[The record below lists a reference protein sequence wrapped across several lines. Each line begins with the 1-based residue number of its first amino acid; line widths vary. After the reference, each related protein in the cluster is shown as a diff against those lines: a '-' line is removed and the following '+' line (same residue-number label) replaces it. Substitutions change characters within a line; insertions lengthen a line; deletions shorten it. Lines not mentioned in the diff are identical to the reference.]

1 LFLTQSPGKIEFHQP
16 EYCRLDRWTKPKPLP
31 TKDSELRLLD
41 RESAPEIAPDQALQ
55 DYHVCRV
62 SRELSNIIR
71 RDVLTGRAKFGVSDD
86 GKELYQVAMARAVKD
101 GDWRADYYRGHTLLL
116 ALEIA
121 SVEDILAQLYADA
134 QEDPFSAGRSMVGH
148 HATPFID
155 HDGEW
160 LDHLAGF
167 NISSA
172 TSPTAGQMARG
183 LGLAYASKKYRSG
196 KNLPQGFSNN
206 GNEISWTEIG
216 DASTSEGVFWE
227 TLNAAG
233 VLQVPMITTV
243 VDDGFGISVPVEKQ
257 TTKGSISKA
266 LKGLE
271 AEKGETGGIEIHQV
285 HGWDYPALTAL
296 YPRLASRVRATH
308 RAALVHVTQL
318 TQPNGHST
326 SGSHERYKSKERL
339 AWEKEFDCLVQF
351 RHWMIA
357 TGVAEAAE
365 LDAIDKQAK
374 KEVMAARKRAWDRLN
389 SRLNAER
396 EALLALFPQN
406 GQSNG
411 IYARYGEAI
420 SKLDIPVVSELIDEV
435 RRLRLELADEPM
447 LPELES
453 WLRGARR
460 GLKQDMGSHLLSE
473 TPKSPVRIPAL
484 AARFSEDQPTVPAYE
499 LLQRYFTAKFKE
511 FPHLYAFGEDVGHIG
526 DVNQGFAGLQA
537 KFGDDRIFD
546 TGIREWS
553 IVGQAMGMSMRGLRP
568 IVEIQYLDYIFYAL
582 PLLTDDVATLRWR
595 TGGTQA
601 CPLIVRTR
609 GHRLEGIWHSGS
621 YLAPLI
627 NSLRGIHLC
636 VPRNMTQAAGMYN
649 ALLKGDDP
657 AIVIEVLN
665 GYRLHETVPT
675 NLTEFVVPLGV
686 PQCLREGT
694 DLTIVTYGACVRIC
708 LEAAE
713 LLAGR
718 GIEAEVIDVQTLMPF
733 DVEHRLVNHLSR
745 TNRLLIV
752 DEDAPGG
759 TSAFI
764 RQQVLEVQNGYQ
776 YLDGAVKTLT
786 AALHRPPYGDD
797 GDYAGK
803 PQVMDVVEA
812 SFEVVEF

>member
-1 LFLTQSPGKIEFHQP
+1 M
-16 EYCRLDRWTKPKPLP
+16 
-31 TKDSELRLLD
+31 
-41 RESAPEIAPDQALQ
+41 
-55 DYHVCRV
+55 
-62 SRELSNIIR
+62 
-71 RDVLTGRAKFGVSDD
+71 TGRAKFGVSDD
-86 GKELYQVAMARAVKD
+86 GKELYQVAMARAVKP

-116 ALEIA
+116 ALEVA

-134 QEDPFSAGRSMVGH
+134 KADPFSAGRSMVGH
-148 HATPFID
+148 HATPAVD
-155 HDGEW
+155 HKGEW
-160 LDHLAGF
+160 TDHLAGF

-196 KNLPQGFSNN
+196 QDLPKGFSNN

-233 VLQVPMITTV
+233 VVEVPMITTV

-266 LKGLE
+266 LRGLE
-271 AEKGETGGIEIHQV
+271 EEEGETGGIEIHQV
-285 HGWDYPALTAL
+285 LGWDYPALTAL

-308 RAALVHVTQL
+308 RAALVHVTEL

-389 SRLNAER
+389 DRLNGNR
-396 EALLALFPQN
+396 DALLAVFPQN

-411 IYARYGEAI
+411 LYVKYHDAI
-420 SKLDIPVVSELIDEV
+420 SRLNAPVVSELIDEM
-435 RRLRLELADEPM
+435 RRLRLELGTTPL
-447 LPELES
+447 LPDLQA
-453 WLRGARR
+453 WLRDARSE
-460 GLKQDMGSHLLSE
+460 LKEDMGSHLLSE
-473 TPKSPVRIPAL
+473 TPKSPVRLPAL
-484 AARFSEDQPTVPAYE
+484 PAQFVHDQPTVPAYE
-499 LLQRYFTAKFKE
+499 LLQQYFSAKLE
-511 FPHLYAFGEDVGHIG
+511 EYPNLYAFGEDVGQIG
-526 DVNQGFAGLQA
+526 DVNQGFAGLQL
-537 KFGDDRIFD
+537 KFGDDRVFD

-582 PLLTDDVATLRWR
+582 PILTDDVATLRWR
-595 TGGTQA
+595 TGGLQA
-601 CPLIVRTR
+601 CPLIIRTR

-649 ALLKGDDP
+649 TLLRGDDP

-665 GYRLHETVPT
+665 GYRLHETIPQ
-675 NLTEFVVPLGV
+675 NLTEFMVPLGV
-686 PQCLREGT
+686 PECLRAGK

-713 LLAGR
+713 LLASN
-718 GIEAEVIDVQTLMPF
+718 GIEAEIIDVQTLMPF
-733 DVEHRLVNHLSR
+733 DVEHRLVDHLR
-745 TNRLLIV
+745 HTNRLLIV

-764 RQQVLEVQNGYQ
+764 RQQILEVQGGYH

-812 SFEVVEF
+812 ASEVVAF

>member
-1 LFLTQSPGKIEFHQP
+1 
-16 EYCRLDRWTKPKPLP
+16 
-31 TKDSELRLLD
+31 
-41 RESAPEIAPDQALQ
+41 
-55 DYHVCRV
+55 
-62 SRELSNIIR
+62 
-71 RDVLTGRAKFGVSDD
+71 
-86 GKELYQVAMARAVKD
+86 MARAVKA

-116 ALEIA
+116 ALKVA

-134 QEDPFSAGRSMVGH
+134 KEDPFSVGRSMVGH
-148 HATPFID
+148 HATPFVN
-155 HDGEW
+155 HEGEW

-167 NISSA
+167 NVSSA

-183 LGLAYASKKYRSG
+183 LGLAFASKKYRSG
-196 KNLPQGFSNN
+196 ESLPTGFSDN

-227 TLNAAG
+227 TINAAG

-266 LKGLE
+266 LAGLKE
-271 AEKGETGGIEIHQV
+271 EKGETGGIEVHEV

-296 YPRLASRVRATH
+296 YPTLASRVRATH

-357 TGVAEAAE
+357 TGVADASE
-365 LDAIDKQAK
+365 LDEIDVQAK
-374 KEVMAARKRAWDRLN
+374 KEVMAARKNAWERLGNRLN
-389 SRLNAER
+389 HRRDE
-396 EALLALFPQN
+396 LLHLFPAS
-406 GQSNG
+406 GL
-411 IYARYGEAI
+411 YERYHTTI
-420 SKLDIPVVSELIDEV
+420 SKMDMPVLSELINKI
-435 RRLRLELADEPM
+435 RHLRLELGKAPL
-447 LPELES
+447 LPELQA
-453 WLRGARR
+453 WLRDARQE
-460 GLKQDMGSHLLSE
+460 LKEDMGSHLFSQ
-473 TPKSPVRIPAL
+473 TPKSPVRLPAL
-484 AARFSEDQPTVPAYE
+484 PAKIENNQPTVPAYE
-499 LLQRYFTAKFKE
+499 LLQQYFTAKFKE
-511 FPHLYAFGEDVGHIG
+511 YPNLYAFGEDVGHIG
-526 DVNQGFAGLQA
+526 DVNQGFAGLQLR
-537 KFGDDRIFD
+537 FGEDRIFD

-582 PLLTDDVATLRWR
+582 PILTDDVATMRWR
-595 TGGTQA
+595 TGGVQA
-601 CPLIVRTR
+601 CPLIIRTR
-609 GHRLEGIWHSGS
+609 GHRLEGVWHSGS

-636 VPRNMTQAAGMYN
+636 VPRNMTKAAGMYN
-649 ALLKGDDP
+649 TLLKGDDP

-665 GYRLHETVPT
+665 GYRLHETIPQ
-675 NLTEFVVPLGV
+675 NLTEFMVPLGV
-686 PQCLREGT
+686 PECLRTGS
-694 DLTIVTYGACVRIC
+694 DLTIVTYGACVKIC

-713 LLAGR
+713 LLAGQ

-733 DVEHRLVNHLSR
+733 DVEHRLAGHLSR

-764 RQQVLEVQNGYQ
+764 RQQILEVQDGYQ
-776 YLDGAVKTLT
+776 HLDGAVKTLT
-786 AALHRPPYGDD
+786 ASMHRPAYGND
-797 GDYAGK
+797 GDYASK

-812 SFEVVEF
+812 SFEIVNF

>member
-1 LFLTQSPGKIEFHQP
+1 MS
-16 EYCRLDRWTKPKPLP
+16 
-31 TKDSELRLLD
+31 
-41 RESAPEIAPDQALQ
+41 DQALQ
-55 DYHVCRV
+55 DYYVCRV

-86 GKELYQVAMARAVKD
+86 GKELYQVAMARAVKA

-116 ALEIA
+116 ALKVA

-134 QEDPFSAGRSMVGH
+134 KEDPFSVGRSMVGH
-148 HATPFID
+148 HATPFVN
-155 HDGEW
+155 HEGEW

-167 NISSA
+167 NVSSA

-183 LGLAYASKKYRSG
+183 LGLAFASKKYRSG
-196 KNLPQGFSNN
+196 ESLPTGFSDN

-227 TLNAAG
+227 TINAAG

-266 LKGLE
+266 LAGLKE
-271 AEKGETGGIEIHQV
+271 EKGETGGIEVHEV

-296 YPRLASRVRATH
+296 YPTLASRVRATH

-357 TGVAEAAE
+357 TGVADASE
-365 LDAIDKQAK
+365 LDEIDVQAK
-374 KEVMAARKRAWDRLN
+374 KEVMAARKNAWERLGNRLN
-389 SRLNAER
+389 HRRDE
-396 EALLALFPQN
+396 LLHLFPAS
-406 GQSNG
+406 GL
-411 IYARYGEAI
+411 YERYHTTI
-420 SKLDIPVVSELIDEV
+420 SKMDMPVLSELINKI
-435 RRLRLELADEPM
+435 RHLRLELGKAPL
-447 LPELES
+447 LPELQA
-453 WLRGARR
+453 WLRDARQE
-460 GLKQDMGSHLLSE
+460 LKEDMGSHLFSQ
-473 TPKSPVRIPAL
+473 TPKSPVRLPAL
-484 AARFSEDQPTVPAYE
+484 PAKIENNQPTVPAYE
-499 LLQRYFTAKFKE
+499 LLQQYFTAKFKE
-511 FPHLYAFGEDVGHIG
+511 YPNLYAFGEDVGHIG
-526 DVNQGFAGLQA
+526 DVNQGFAGLQLR
-537 KFGDDRIFD
+537 FGEDRIFD

-582 PLLTDDVATLRWR
+582 PILTDDVATMRWR
-595 TGGTQA
+595 TGGVQA
-601 CPLIVRTR
+601 CPLIIRTR
-609 GHRLEGIWHSGS
+609 GHRLEGVWHSGS

-636 VPRNMTQAAGMYN
+636 VPRNMTKAAGMYN
-649 ALLKGDDP
+649 TLLKGDDP

-665 GYRLHETVPT
+665 GYRLHETIPQ
-675 NLTEFVVPLGV
+675 NLTEFMVPLGV
-686 PQCLREGT
+686 PECLRTGS
-694 DLTIVTYGACVRIC
+694 DLTIVTYGACVKIC

-713 LLAGR
+713 LLAGQ

-733 DVEHRLVNHLSR
+733 DVEHRLAGHLSR

-764 RQQVLEVQNGYQ
+764 RQQILEVQDGYQ
-776 YLDGAVKTLT
+776 HLDGAVKTLT
-786 AALHRPPYGDD
+786 ASMHRPAYGND
-797 GDYAGK
+797 GDYASK

-812 SFEVVEF
+812 SFEIVNF

>member
-1 LFLTQSPGKIEFHQP
+1 MQP
-16 EYCRLDRWTKPKPLP
+16 AAPSAESNYRCFARRTKKKQLP

-41 RESAPEIAPDQALQ
+41 RESAPEITQNQALQ
-55 DYHVCRV
+55 DYYVCRV

-86 GKELYQVAMARAVKD
+86 GKELYQVAMARAIKN

-134 QEDPFSAGRSMVGH
+134 QADPFSAGRSMVGH
-148 HATPFID
+148 HATPFVNE
-155 HDGEW
+155 DGEW
-160 LDHLAGF
+160 LDHLVGF
-167 NISSA
+167 NVSSA

-196 KNLPQGFSNN
+196 EDLPAGFSDN
-206 GNEISWTEIG
+206 GNEICWTEIG

-227 TLNAAG
+227 TMNAAG

-266 LKGLE
+266 MSGLR
-271 AEKGETGGIEIHQV
+271 AEEGEHGGMEIHEV
-285 HGWDYPALTAL
+285 KGWDYPALTAL
-296 YPRLASRVRATH
+296 YPSLASRVRATH
-308 RAALVHVTQL
+308 RAALVHVNEL

-326 SGSHERYKSKERL
+326 SGSHERYKSAERL

-365 LDAIDKQAK
+365 LDAIDKTAK
-374 KEVMAARKRAWDRLN
+374 KDVMAARKRAWNRLN
-389 SRLNAER
+389 ERLNQQRAD
-396 EALLALFPQN
+396 LLALFPTN
-406 GQSNG
+406 GRASAPYQKCQD
-411 IYARYGEAI
+411 AI
-420 SKLDIPVVSELIDEV
+420 SRLDLPVVSDLIDAV
-435 RRLRLELADEPM
+435 RRLRLDLAGEP
-447 LPELES
+447 LPPALEA
-453 WLRGARR
+453 WLRDARR
-460 GLKQDMGSHLLSE
+460 DLKDAMGTHLLSE
-473 TPKSPVRIPAL
+473 TPKSPVRIPAVPPVF
-484 AARFSEDQPTVPAYE
+484 ANDQTAVPAYE
-499 LLQRYFTAKFKE
+499 LLQRYFTAKFE
-511 FPHLYAFGEDVGHIG
+511 EYPNLYAFGEDVGHIG
-526 DVNQGFAGLQA
+526 DVNQGFAGLQL
-537 KFGDDRIFD
+537 KFGEDRIFD

-553 IVGQAMGMSMRGLRP
+553 IVGQAMGMSMRGLKP

-582 PLLTDDVATLRWR
+582 PMLTDDVASLRWR
-595 TGGTQA
+595 TGGIQA
-601 CPLIVRTR
+601 CPLIIRTR

-649 ALLKGDDP
+649 TLLRGDDP

-665 GYRLHETVPT
+665 GYRLHETVPQ
-675 NLTEFVVPLGV
+675 NLTGYTVPLGV
-686 PQCLREGT
+686 PECLREGT

-713 LLAGR
+713 LLAAR
-718 GIEAEVIDVQTLMPF
+718 GVSAEIIDVQTLMPF
-733 DVEHRLVNHLSR
+733 DVEHRLVDHLSR

-764 RQQVLEVQNGYQ
+764 RQQVLEVQNGYR

-797 GDYAGK
+797 GDYASK

-812 SFEVVEF
+812 AFEVVEF

>member
-1 LFLTQSPGKIEFHQP
+1 M
-16 EYCRLDRWTKPKPLP
+16 P
-31 TKDSELRLLD
+31 TKNPELKLSEQQNTPESLPNAALR
-41 RESAPEIAPDQALQ
+41 
-55 DYHVCRV
+55 DYHICRV
-62 SRELSNIIR
+62 SRELSNVIR

-86 GKELYQVAMARAVKD
+86 GKELYQVAMARAIKN

-134 QEDPFSAGRSMVGH
+134 KEDPFSVGRSMVGH
-148 HATPFID
+148 HATPFVD
-155 HDGEW
+155 HDGNW

-183 LGLAYASKKYRSG
+183 LGLAFASKKYRSG
-196 KNLPQGFSNN
+196 EGLPSGFSDN
-206 GNEISWTEIG
+206 GNEIAWTEIG

-266 LKGLE
+266 LAGLKE
-271 AEKGETGGIEIHQV
+271 EKGETGGIEIHHV

-296 YPRLASRVRATH
+296 YPSLASRVRATH
-308 RAALVHVTQL
+308 RAAVVHLTQL

-357 TGVAEAAE
+357 TGVAEASD
-365 LDAIDKQAK
+365 LDEIDKRAK
-374 KEVMAARKRAWDRLN
+374 KEVMAARKNAWDRLN
-389 SRLNAER
+389 NRLKKRRNE
-396 EALLALFPQN
+396 LVALFPT
-406 GQSNG
+406 SDPSIE
-411 IYARYGEAI
+411 IYNKYKEAI
-420 SKLDIPVVSELIDEV
+420 NRLDMPNISELIDEM
-435 RRLRLELADEPM
+435 RRLRLQLGQTPL
-447 LPELES
+447 LPQLQE
-453 WLRGARR
+453 WLRDARR
-460 GLKQDMGSHLLSE
+460 ELKTDMGSHLLSE
-473 TPKSPVRIPAL
+473 TPKSPVRLPAL
-484 AARFSEDQPTVPAYE
+484 PPKTEEGQPTVPAYE
-499 LLQRYFTAKFKE
+499 LLQKYFTAKFE
-511 FPHLYAFGEDVGHIG
+511 NNPALYAFGEDVGHIG
-526 DVNQGFAGLQA
+526 DVNQGFAGLQL
-537 KFGDDRIFD
+537 KFGEDRIFD

-582 PLLTDDVATLRWR
+582 PLLTDDIATLRWR

-649 ALLKGDDP
+649 TLLQGDDP

-665 GYRLHETVPT
+665 GYRLHETVPQ
-675 NLTEFVVPLGV
+675 NLTDFRVPLGV
-686 PQCLREGT
+686 PECLRPGT
-694 DLTIVTYGACVRIC
+694 DLTIVTYGACVKIC

-713 LLAGR
+713 LLASR
-718 GIEAEVIDVQTLMPF
+718 GIDAEVIDVQTLMPF
-733 DVEHRLVNHLSR
+733 DLEHRLADHLSR

-764 RQQVLEVQNGYQ
+764 RQQILEVQEGYQ
-776 YLDGAVKTLT
+776 HLDGAVKTLT
-786 AALHRPPYGDD
+786 AAMHRPPYGDD